1 MARSHYDLEDE
12 LRQKNREL
20 RDLRELREQI
30 RKMSEEERHLLREI
44 ELLTTEQKAQTLA
57 ACRVLLTVKRLAS
70 ESMGGVQAKV
80 MTFVEGH
87 PSEMHATADAFVPL
101 TTVPWDIARVRAG
114 AVMHRYSLEQRV
126 PWAVRKAFFRYAK
139 DMLANILPRLMWKA
153 MAEGQQTVKALRIDE
168 QVEQQRRV

>member
-44 ELLTTEQKAQTLA
+44 ENLTTGG
-57 ACRVLLTVKRLAS
+57 RRRKRWRPAGCCSPSRDSPAS
-70 ESMGGVQAKV
+70 RWEGPGESHDVRRRPPVG
-80 MTFVEGH
+80 
-87 PSEMHATADAFVPL
+87 DAR
-101 TTVPWDIARVRAG
+101 DRGRVRASHHGPVGYREGESG

-153 MAEGQQTVKALRIDE
+153 MAEGNKQ
-168 QVEQQRRV
+168 